1 MTETTSRSS
10 DDEPRTAATTSD
22 THDYARNEAGN
33 RRPINA
39 PDRRPTR
46 KKRTSGKRESGT
58 GTMTSKQTDP
68 PPAPANRQQARAS
81 HDPEGGGTSR
91 SKQIGKS
98 RGEGQGE
105 RKRRMKGHGEHGHLI
120 ISSSHHLI
128 ISSPA
133 LPTLSK
139 HRITPPT
146 QPSPH
151 QRNPHDA
158 PVAIPSLDEQPP
170 QPYHIGAVPV
180 PRRHLIRSSRTGRTI
195 EARQMNH
202 GTAPHQRH
210 GHDANATPRATT
222 S

>member
-22 THDYARNEAGN
+22 AHDYARNEAGN

-98 RGEGQGE
+98 RGEGAGRKEKEDE
-105 RKRRMKGHGEHGHLI
+105 RARGAWA
-120 ISSSHHLI
+120 SYHLI

-133 LPTLSK
+133 LPTSSK
-139 HRITPPT
+139 HRITPPA

-158 PVAIPSLDEQPP
+158 IPSSSHHWVSSHPP
-170 QPYHIGAVPV
+170 PLYYIGAVPV
-180 PRRHLIRSSRTGRTI
+180 PRRHPIRSSRAERG
-195 EARQMNH
+195 EE
-202 GTAPHQRH
+202 RH
-210 GHDANATPRATT
+210 GR
-222 S
+222 